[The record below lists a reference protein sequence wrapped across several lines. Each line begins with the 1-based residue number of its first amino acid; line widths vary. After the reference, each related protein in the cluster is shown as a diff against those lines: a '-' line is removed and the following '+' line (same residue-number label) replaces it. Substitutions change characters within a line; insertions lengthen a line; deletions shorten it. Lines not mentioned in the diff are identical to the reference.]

1 MDTADATEPKRMLSD
16 ESKQI
21 VQNLHL
27 KPKDAVARG
36 PSKPVFIE
44 HARDLTSLDQQPQVP
59 VKDGEV
65 SHEAMGVKIEIKP
78 PKINFDYELEK
89 AYNALIAGQSN
100 VAIQIYKQVLDNDAN
115 NKNALFGLATTYH
128 RAGQLE
134 LARPVY
140 SRLLTVDPG
149 HSDGLNNF
157 LVLLSDEAPEE
168 ALVELEK
175 LAERNPQYSAL
186 PAQIAVIYQKLGQFD
201 KAGQYMFQAI
211 EMAPENITY
220 RYNLAIMLDKQHKY
234 DEAAKLYRQIIQAYQ
249 RGEAVPGNIQK
260 IQQRLTFISSNR
272 PS

>member
-1 MDTADATEPKRMLSD
+1 M
-16 ESKQI
+16 
-21 VQNLHL
+21 
-27 KPKDAVARG
+27 
-36 PSKPVFIE
+36 
-44 HARDLTSLDQQPQVP
+44 
-59 VKDGEV
+59 
-65 SHEAMGVKIEIKP
+65 
-78 PKINFDYELEK
+78 
-89 AYNALIAGQSN
+89 
-100 VAIQIYKQVLDNDAN
+100 
-115 NKNALFGLATTYH
+115 
-128 RAGQLE
+128 
-134 LARPVY
+134 
-140 SRLLTVDPG
+140 DPG